1 MTPFRSLPSV
11 LLGALAVLR
20 VAHAQG
26 DFASDCSAFS
36 DKIDLENVTV
46 LSTEFV
52 AAGTNVTLQG
62 VPASCGRPSYQVASS
77 DLCRAVMNVTTSER
91 SGIRMEAWFP
101 QNYTGRFLSTGNG
114 GIGGCIQHDD
124 LDYAASLG
132 FAAVGANNGHDG
144 MTGEPFLNNPDVVT
158 DFSWRS
164 LHTGVVVG
172 KQLTET
178 FYGAPHNKSYYLGC
192 STGGRQGFKAV
203 QDFPDDFDGV
213 VAGAPAVA
221 FTGMIYWSGSL
232 FTVTGTPE
240 DPTFVPTNAW
250 LSIIHDEVLKQCDAL
265 DGAADGLLE
274 NPDLCNFDV
283 TPLICADGNSTDC
296 LTETQAATVRTLLSP
311 IYDRNG
317 DLVYPRLQPGAEY
330 LAGLA
335 TFTGQPSSY
344 TQDWYRYVVYNDTT
358 WDPATLSI
366 DDYTVAR
373 AQNPADIETYNGDL
387 SAFAAAGG
395 KVLHYHGL
403 VDGLITSDNSK
414 RYYAHV
420 QETMNKQPAELDE
433 FYRFFP
439 ISGMSHC
446 VGGQGPYRIGN
457 VAGAAG
463 TTPDEN
469 VLMSMVRWVEEGVAP
484 EVVRGADANGTYW
497 RAHCKWPQTNKYVGP
512 GSYEDESAWQ
522 CS

>member
-1 MTPFRSLPSV
+1 
-11 LLGALAVLR
+11 
-20 VAHAQG
+20 
-26 DFASDCSAFS
+26 
-36 DKIDLENVTV
+36 
-46 LSTEFV
+46 
-52 AAGTNVTLQG
+52 
-62 VPASCGRPSYQVASS
+62 
-77 DLCRAVMNVTTSER
+77 MNVATSER
-91 SGIRMEAWFP
+91 SGIRLEAWSP
-101 QNYTGRFLSTGNG
+101 KNCISRFLRTGNG

-132 FAAVGANNGHDG
+132 FAAISANNGHDG
-144 MTGEPFLNNPDVVT
+144 MTGEPFNNPDVVT

-164 LHTGVVVG
+164 LHSGVVVG
-172 KQLTET
+172 KQLVET
-178 FYGAPHNKSYYLGC
+178 FYGASHNKSYYLGC

-203 QDFPDDFDGV
+203 QDFPGDFNGI

-232 FTVTGTPE
+232 LTVTGTPE

-283 TPLICADGNSTDC
+283 TPLVCAEGNSTNC
-296 LTETQAATVRTLLSP
+296 LSKTQAATVRTLLNP
-311 IYDRNG
+311 IN
-317 DLVYPRLQPGAEY
+317 
-330 LAGLA
+330 
-335 TFTGQPSSY
+335 
-344 TQDWYRYVVYNDTT
+344 WYRYVVYNDTT
-358 WDPATLSI
+358 WDPVTLSL

-373 AQNPADIETYNGDL
+373 AQNPADIETYSGDL
-387 SAFAAAGG
+387 SASAAAGG
-395 KVLHYHGL
+395 KVLHYHDL

-420 QETMNKQPAELDE
+420 QQTMNKQPAELDE
-433 FYRFFP
+433 FYRVFP

-446 VGGQGPYRIGN
+446 F
-457 VAGAAG
+457 GAPG

-497 RAHCKWPQTNKYVGP
+497 RAHCKWPKTNKYVGP
-512 GSYEDESAWQ
+512 GAYEDESAWQ